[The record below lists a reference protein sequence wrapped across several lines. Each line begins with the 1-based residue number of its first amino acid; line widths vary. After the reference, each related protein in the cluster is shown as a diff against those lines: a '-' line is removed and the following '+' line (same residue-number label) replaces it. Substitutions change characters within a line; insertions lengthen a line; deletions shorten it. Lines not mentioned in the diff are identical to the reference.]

1 MGSELMPL
9 NVRRT
14 QRRRNRRGFT
24 LLEVAIAS
32 VILVVGLVGILSL
45 FTAALG
51 RMASAQEELIARQ
64 KAREALESI
73 YAARNSSEITFD
85 QINNVVNGGIFLD
98 GFQPLYRPG
107 ADAIIGTADDVND
120 QLDYVETPGPDGI
133 LGTADDVKR
142 PLSEFQRQIVISQVL
157 KVDPITLISSVNPDL
172 RQIDV
177 TITYRTSPQGI
188 RTYTTSGYISRFR

>member
-1 MGSELMPL
+1 MGGEL
-9 NVRRT
+9 T
-14 QRRRNRRGFT
+14 QRKARKIRTLRNRRGFT

-32 VILVVGLVGILSL
+32 VILVVGLVGILGL
-45 FTAALG
+45 FTSALG

-73 YAARNSSEITFD
+73 FAARNSSQITFD
-85 QINNVVNGGIFLD
+85 QINNSLNGGIFMD

-107 ADAIIGTADDVND
+107 ADAIIGTADDSSD
-120 QLDYVETPGPDGI
+120 PLGLDYVETPGPDGI
-133 LGTADDVKR
+133 LGTGDDVKR
-142 PLSEFQRQIVISQVL
+142 PLSEFQRKIQISQVL
-157 KVDPITLISSVNPDL
+157 KQDGSVNQDL

-188 RTYTTSGYISRFR
+188 QTYVTSCYISRFR

>member
-1 MGSELMPL
+1 MGGEL
-9 NVRRT
+9 R
-14 QRRRNRRGFT
+14 QRKVPNTRSLRNRRGFT

-32 VILVVGLVGILSL
+32 VILVVGLVGILGL
-45 FTAALG
+45 FASSLG

-73 YAARNSSEITFD
+73 YAARNSSQITFD
-85 QINNVVNGGIFLD
+85 QINNVLNGGIFLD

-107 ADAIIGTADDVND
+107 ADAIIGTADDSTD
-120 QLDYVETPGPDGI
+120 PLGFDYVETPGPDGI

-142 PLSEFQRQIVISQVL
+142 PLSEFQRKIQISQVL
-157 KVDPITLISSVNPDL
+157 KQDGSVNLDL

-188 RTYTTSGYISRFR
+188 RTYVTSGYISRFR

>member
-1 MGSELMPL
+1 MGCEL
-9 NVRRT
+9 RRRKT
-14 QRRRNRRGFT
+14 PNTRSVRNRRGFT

-32 VILVVGLVGILSL
+32 VILVVGLVGILGL
-45 FTAALG
+45 FASSLG

-73 YAARNSSEITFD
+73 YAARNSSQITFD
-85 QINNVVNGGIFLD
+85 QINNVLNGGIFLD

-107 ADAIIGTADDVND
+107 ADAIIGTADDSTD
-120 QLDYVETPGPDGI
+120 PLGFDYVETPGPDGI

-142 PLSEFQRQIVISQVL
+142 PLSEFQRKIQISQVL
-157 KVDPITLISSVNPDL
+157 KQDGSVNLDL

-188 RTYTTSGYISRFR
+188 RTYVTSGYISRFR